1 MYELFYINSEDKLK
15 ESYKNSDD
23 YSSLNQVSNLES
35 TDDDLISQY
44 QQQMLEWNKQNN
56 IWKL

>member
-44 QQQMLEWNKQNN
+44 QQQMLE
-56 IWKL
+56 